1 MLQQVMTSQERF
13 LLHQNLTKYFR
24 EGELRTVVFYLGLDY
39 DDLEGQGKADKARE
53 LVSHLE
59 RCGRVTELIYI
70 CSKLRPNVSWQY
82 APGD

>member
-53 LVSHLE
+53 LVALLE
-59 RCGRVTELIYI
+59 RTGRITELVEI
-70 CSKLRPNVSWQY
+70 CSMLRPNVLW
-82 APGD
+82 